1 MSKTRFQYNNKDLEG
16 IPYEGDLLPPL
27 HVMNMYTNIKKVTL
41 NANIFV
47 TM

>member
-1 MSKTRFQYNNKDLEG
+1 
-16 IPYEGDLLPPL
+16 L

-47 TM
+47 TMWLI